1 MDAFFLTVWNIIVF
15 LLVLTA
21 IISIHELG
29 HFLFAKRAKI
39 LCHEFSIGM
48 GPLIVQKK
56 KGETFYS
63 LRAIPLGGYVAMSG
77 ENGDNPLIAK
87 GSRIGI
93 NLNENGKIF
102 EMVLDETIAKPQM
115 IGEVLDF
122 DLYGKN
128 FAPLFIE
135 LDMNGEVK
143 RFEVERNAMYLYRK
157 KQKLQVTPAES
168 SFGEKTLWER
178 FLVLFAGP
186 AMNFILALVILFIVA
201 IIQGKAQ
208 NTTEI
213 GTSGIPELQV
223 GDVITELGGTPV
235 STFNDIVLFLDSYNQ
250 TTLTIK
256 LDRDGTVV
264 TETIELYVVLQ
275 NLGFTVGDATEMIVG
290 QSFGKAQQADLDPGD
305 KIVGLTY
312 GTLVLED
319 PTWEEL
325 IAAARNTIDGGS
337 VKLFIERDGESLTI
351 EYNVLGTSVLNDI
364 GADAV
369 MVQIPYRRV
378 YAFDF
383 VHMLV
388 YPWTQFGDSVKEMGV
403 TLGLLFNPSSGVG
416 VGDLA
421 GPVGIF
427 SLVSNAASAGF
438 VNLMIFVA
446 FLSVN
451 IGLMNLLPIPALDGG
466 RLIFLGYEAVT
477 RRKIPNKVEMWVNN
491 IFFILL
497 MVLFVFVTWND
508 IVRLFA

>member
-1 MDAFFLTVWNIIVF
+1 MEAFFQTVWNIIIF
-15 LLVLTA
+15 LLVLTS

-39 LCHEFSIGM
+39 LVHEFSIGM

-63 LRAIPLGGYVAMSG
+63 LRAIPLGGYVSMSG
-77 ENGDNPLIAK
+77 ENGDNPLINK
-87 GSRIGI
+87 GSRVGI
-93 NLNENGKIF
+93 NLNEEGKIF
-102 EMVLDETIAKPQM
+102 EIVLDETVAKPQM
-115 IGEVLDF
+115 IGEVLDL

-128 FAPLFIE
+128 FAPLFLE
-135 LDMNGEVK
+135 LDINGEVK
-143 RFEVERNAMYLYRK
+143 RYEVLRDAMFLFRK

-168 SFGEKTLWER
+168 SFAEKTIWER

-186 AMNFILALVILFIVA
+186 AMNFLLALVILFIVA
-201 IIQGKAQ
+201 ILQGKPQ

-213 GTSGIPELQV
+213 GVSGNSLLKA
-223 GDVITELGGTPV
+223 GDVITELNGSEVDDFG
-235 STFNDIVLFLDSYNQ
+235 DILGFLATYNQ
-250 TTLTIK
+250 TTLSITV
-256 LDRDGTVV
+256 DRDGTTI

-275 NLGFTVGDATEMIVG
+275 NLGFTAGDKDEVVVG
-290 QSFGKAQQADLDPGD
+290 QSFGKASQADLDSGD
-305 KIVGLTY
+305 LIVGLTY
-312 GTLVLED
+312 GSLTLTN

-325 IAAARNTIDGGS
+325 IDAARSTINGGS
-337 VKLFIERDGESLTI
+337 VKLFIERDGEAKTI
-351 EYNVLGTSVLNDI
+351 EYNVLKTSVLRDI

-369 MVQIPYRRV
+369 MMQIPYRRV
-378 YAFDF
+378 YQYDF
-383 VHMLV
+383 VHMLT
-388 YPWTQFGDSVKEMGV
+388 YPWTQFGDSVREMGV
-403 TLGLLFNPSSGVG
+403 TLGLLFNPTSGVG
-416 VGDLA
+416 LGDLA

-438 VNLMIFVA
+438 VNLLIFTA

-466 RLIFLGYEAVT
+466 RLIFLGYEAIS
-477 RRKIPNKVEMWVNN
+477 RKKIPSKVEMWVNN

-508 IVRLFA
+508 IGRIFA